1 MGSSHYGDLMQNVKL
16 PLTVNVLRS
25 AQKRLD
31 YVGVYF
37 AEQVT
42 RVAEA
47 VVSLD
52 SHVDVSLSFA
62 LDDQGLAVIT
72 GNVGVE
78 VTLLCQRC
86 GGTFHHH
93 IHTSY
98 CLSPVVNKKQGS
110 DEWITTLPAAYEPI
124 DVNELGEVDLLAMI
138 EDEIILSLPIIPMH
152 ESKHCDVS
160 ATEMIFG
167 ELPEETNQSNPFA
180 VLTNL
185 KKKIKE

>member
-1 MGSSHYGDLMQNVKL
+1 MQNVKL
-16 PLTVNVLRS
+16 PPTVNVLRS

-37 AEQVT
+37 AEQLT

-72 GNVGVE
+72 GNVGVN

-86 GGTFHHH
+86 GGTLPHY
-93 IHTSY
+93 IRTSY
-98 CLSPVVNKKQGS
+98 CFSPIVNKKQGS

-138 EDEIILSLPIIPMH
+138 EDEIILSLPIVPMH

-167 ELPEETNQSNPFA
+167 ELPEETNHANPFA
-180 VLTNL
+180 VLKNL